1 MLGDEIPKKVS
12 MVFIRP
18 ALTVEPPP
26 ILRGDGVVLRPP
38 VQSDYQAWA
47 DLRGASRPELTG
59 FEPRWAEDELSRA
72 AFRARLKRY
81 QQDARTDAGY
91 AFFVFDAGARRL
103 VGGMTLSTVR
113 RGVAQAATV
122 GYWIGTAETGRG
134 LATAALGRLLR
145 HAFDDLGLHR
155 VEAACMPRNLASLRV
170 LGKCGF
176 EREGLGRRYLRID
189 GRWEDHILLAR
200 VGGDDG

>member
-1 MLGDEIPKKVS
+1 

-18 ALTVEPPP
+18 ALAVEPQP

-38 VQSDYQAWA
+38 AQGDYQAWA
-47 DLRGASRPELTG
+47 DLRGASRAELTG
-59 FEPRWAEDELSRA
+59 FEPRWADDELSRA

-91 AFFVFDAGARRL
+91 AFFVLDQGTRRL
-103 VGGMTLSTVR
+103 VGGMTLSAIR
-113 RGVAQAATV
+113 RGVAQAAVV

-155 VEAACMPRNLASLRV
+155 VEAACMPRNAASLRV

-176 EREGLGRRYLRID
+176 EREGLARGYLKID
-189 GRWEDHILLAR
+189 GCWEDHVLLAR
-200 VGGDDG
+200 IAGDDH